1 MNELN
6 QPPKNPSNQSNASFF
21 EKASGKIQS
30 SLTIKLLTI
39 GILIL
44 LLLIPLDMVQDL
56 IRDREYRNYEAINEV
71 NKLWGSHQTLKGP
84 VLSIPYKEYVKEKV
98 DDKEV
103 VRVLI
108 HRLQVF
114 PKVLKYIG
122 EVNPEKLHRGIYEVA
137 VYKGDIDISGL
148 FLFEDAL
155 EWGVDTADILW
166 GQATLNFGM
175 TDLGSVQNKVM
186 VNWNDEDK
194 EFKPGT
200 SGTGLFGTG
209 IHVPVKLQQGDQ
221 YNFNIQLK
229 INGSQNLK
237 FIPLGGITEAHLTS
251 KWVDPKFTGD
261 FIPDE
266 RTVNKSGFEANWTVL
281 DLNRPIPSVLKT
293 NMNVDEYAFGV
304 DFILPANQ
312 YQKSMRS
319 AKYAMLVIA
328 LTFLVFFFIQIL
340 QKVNLHSLQ
349 YILVGLALVIFYTL
363 LVSISEF
370 LSFNTS
376 YLIAAGATILLVVF
390 YMQGI
395 LKNIKFSAIIF
406 GFMTLIYGFIFT
418 IINLEDTSLLI
429 GSIGLFIALAVVMI
443 ISRKVNW
450 SELKNR

>member
-1 MNELN
+1 M
-6 QPPKNPSNQSNASFF
+6 
-21 EKASGKIQS
+21 
-30 SLTIKLLTI
+30 
-39 GILIL
+39 
-44 LLLIPLDMVQDL
+44 
-56 IRDREYRNYEAINEV
+56 
-71 NKLWGSHQTLKGP
+71 
-84 VLSIPYKEYVKEKV
+84 
-98 DDKEV
+98 
-103 VRVLI
+103 
-108 HRLQVF
+108 
-114 PKVLKYIG
+114 
-122 EVNPEKLHRGIYEVA
+122 
-137 VYKGDIDISGL
+137 
-148 FLFEDAL
+148 
-155 EWGVDTADILW
+155 
-166 GQATLNFGM
+166 
-175 TDLGSVQNKVM
+175 
-186 VNWNDEDK
+186 
-194 EFKPGT
+194 
-200 SGTGLFGTG
+200 
-209 IHVPVKLQQGDQ
+209 
-221 YNFNIQLK
+221 
-229 INGSQNLK
+229 
-237 FIPLGGITEAHLTS
+237 
-251 KWVDPKFTGD
+251 
-261 FIPDE
+261 
-266 RTVNKSGFEANWTVL
+266 NKSGFEANWTVL

>member
-1 MNELN
+1 MNAAN
-6 QPPKNPSNQSNASFF
+6 QPSKNPANLSDISFF
-21 EKASGKIQS
+21 ERVSNKIQT

-39 GILIL
+39 GVLIL

-98 DDKEV
+98 NDDEV
-103 VRVLI
+103 VRVLS

-114 PKVLKYIG
+114 PKVLNYTG

-137 VYKGDIDISGL
+137 VYKGDIDISGT
-148 FLFEDAL
+148 FQFKDVM
-155 EWGVDTADILW
+155 EWGVDTTDILW
-166 GQATLNFGM
+166 DQATLNFGM

-186 VNWNDEDK
+186 VDWNGSGK
-194 EFKPGT
+194 EFKPGV

-209 IHVPVKLQQGDQ
+209 IHVPVKLEQNDT
-221 YNFNIQLK
+221 YKFNIQLK
-229 INGSQNLK
+229 LNGSQNLK
-237 FIPLGGITEAHLTS
+237 FIPLGGITEAHLSS
-251 KWVDPKFTGD
+251 KWGNPKFSGD

-266 RTVNKSGFEANWTVL
+266 RSVSDNGFEANWTVL

-293 NMNVDEYAFGV
+293 NIDVERYAFGV

-312 YQKSMRS
+312 YQKSTRS

-370 LSFNTS
+370 LSFNAS

-395 LKNIKFSAIIF
+395 LKNIKFSTIIF

-429 GSIGLFIALAVVMI
+429 GSIGLFITLAVVML

-450 SELKNR
+450 SDLKNK

>member
-1 MNELN
+1 MNDLN
-6 QPPKNPSNQSNASFF
+6 QPSNNPSNPTDVSFF
-21 EKASGKIQS
+21 EKVGNKIQT

-71 NKLWGSHQTLKGP
+71 NQLWGSHQTLKGP
-84 VLSIPYKEYVKEKV
+84 VLSIPYKEYIKEKV

-103 VRVLI
+103 VRVLT

-114 PKVLKYIG
+114 PKILKYKG

-137 VYKGDIDISGL
+137 VYKGEIDISGQ
-148 FLFEDAL
+148 FLFQDVI
-155 EWGVDTADILW
+155 EWGVDTADIIW
-166 GQATLNFGM
+166 EQATLNFGM

-186 VNWNDEDK
+186 VDWNGTEK
-194 EFKPGT
+194 EFKPGV

-209 IHVPVKLQQGDQ
+209 IHVPVKLMPNETYD
-221 YNFNIQLK
+221 FNIQLK

-251 KWVDPKFTGD
+251 KWVDPKFSGD

-266 RTVNKSGFEANWTVL
+266 RNVSKDGFEANWTVL

-293 NMNVDEYAFGV
+293 NMNIDEYAFGV

-312 YQKSMRS
+312 YQKSTRS

-328 LTFLVFFFIQIL
+328 LTFLVFFFIGVL
-340 QKVNLHSLQ
+340 P
-349 YILVGLALVIFYTL
+349 
-363 LVSISEF
+363 
-370 LSFNTS
+370 
-376 YLIAAGATILLVVF
+376 
-390 YMQGI
+390 
-395 LKNIKFSAIIF
+395 
-406 GFMTLIYGFIFT
+406 
-418 IINLEDTSLLI
+418 
-429 GSIGLFIALAVVMI
+429 
-443 ISRKVNW
+443 
-450 SELKNR
+450 